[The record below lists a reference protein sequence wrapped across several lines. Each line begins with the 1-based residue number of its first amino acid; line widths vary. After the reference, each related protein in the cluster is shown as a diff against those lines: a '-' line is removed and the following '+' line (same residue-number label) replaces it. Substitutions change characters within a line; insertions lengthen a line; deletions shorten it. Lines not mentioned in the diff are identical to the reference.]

1 MHVHGAVTEPGVFTA
16 PQAAPGIGIALLHP
30 SPGFERHSDLYAIH
44 AHGSILLTFLVL
56 SRTLGGVR
64 PGNLSG
70 QSRATQQ
77 AGEDNLNLRIFNG
90 VISPLWARDDG
101 VAAFIH
107 QD

>member
-16 PQAAPGIGIALLHP
+16 PQAAPGIGIALLHA

-44 AHGSILLTFLVL
+44 AHGSILLTFLAL

-70 QSRATQQ
+70 QPLATQHARKDNFHLYIFDRVVSPLR
-77 AGEDNLNLRIFNG
+77 AGENRVG
-90 VISPLWARDDG
+90 
-101 VAAFIH
+101 AFIH